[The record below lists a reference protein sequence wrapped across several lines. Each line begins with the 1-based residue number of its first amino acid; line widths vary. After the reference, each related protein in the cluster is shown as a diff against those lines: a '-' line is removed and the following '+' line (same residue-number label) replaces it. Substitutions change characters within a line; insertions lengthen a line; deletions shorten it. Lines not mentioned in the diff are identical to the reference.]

1 MVTRETLP
9 LTSTTGQA
17 LDARL
22 WLQEGEPRGV
32 VQLVHGMAEHIDRYD
47 EPASALAA
55 AGFAVVGHTHLGHGP
70 KAVIQGHFADADGW
84 QRLIDD
90 VHRLR
95 RMTQERFPGLPYFI
109 LGHSMGSFV
118 TRCYLQEH
126 GDGLAGAVLSGT
138 GYFSKGTVMAA
149 LAVSNLVCLFGGA
162 RKPSPLID
170 RLAFGASNKPFAPNR
185 TPFDWLS
192 RDDAQVDRYIADPY
206 CGFLFTGSG
215 YRDLFRGLSRLTK
228 PEGLRKMPHNLP
240 VLFFSGDHDPV
251 GSMGKGVER
260 VAAQF
265 RQSGMTDVTV
275 RLYSGGRHEMFN
287 ELNNA
292 SVYADLITWLRRG
305 VAPAPHQEG
314 RSALLDL
321 PSGGT

>member
-1 MVTRETLP
+1 MVTRQTLP

-22 WLQEGEPRGV
+22 WLPEGEIRAV

-47 EPASALAA
+47 APARALAE

-95 RMTQERFPGLPYFI
+95 LTAQERFPGLPYFI

-126 GDGLAGAVLSGT
+126 GDGLSGAVLSGT
-138 GYFSKGTVMAA
+138 GYFGKGMVTAA
-149 LAVSNLVCLFGGA
+149 LAVSNLVCLLGGA

-170 RLAFGASNKPFAPNR
+170 RLAFSTSNKPFAPNR
-185 TPFDWLS
+185 TAFDWLS
-192 RDDAQVDRYIADPY
+192 RDEAQVDRYIADPY

-215 YRDLFRGLSRLTK
+215 YRELFRGLNRLTK
-228 PEGLRKMPHNLP
+228 PEGLKRMPKNLP

-251 GSMGKGVER
+251 GAMGEGVER
-260 VAAQF
+260 VADQF
-265 RQSGMTDVTV
+265 RQAGMTDVTV
-275 RLYSGGRHEMFN
+275 HLYPDGRHEMFN
-287 ELNNA
+287 ELNRA
-292 SVYADLITWLRRG
+292 SVYADLIAWLGAR
-305 VAPAPHQEG
+305 
-314 RSALLDL
+314 
-321 PSGGT
+321 